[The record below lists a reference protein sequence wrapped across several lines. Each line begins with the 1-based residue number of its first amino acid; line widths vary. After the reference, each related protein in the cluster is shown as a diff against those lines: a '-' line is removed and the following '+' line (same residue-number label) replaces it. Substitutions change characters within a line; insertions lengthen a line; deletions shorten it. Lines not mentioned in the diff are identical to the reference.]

1 MNNLWAVDLANTIAW
16 YAILLPGGLCCDRHA
31 VAPLSVEAMITMAL
45 LLAII
50 GALVVILIGMTIL
63 AACLW
68 NAQGDE
74 RDEPVRNR
82 RFRNH
87 LDPDLGR
94 DP

>member
-1 MNNLWAVDLANTIAW
+1 
-16 YAILLPGGLCCDRHA
+16 
-31 VAPLSVEAMITMAL
+31 MAL
-45 LLAII
+45 RLPHCRAFIGLHVKGGMIATTLLLGLIAT
-50 GALVVILIGMTIL
+50 LVVILVGMTIL

-68 NAQGDE
+68 QGSN
-74 RDEPVRNR
+74 EPARNR